1 MLLEDALRLE
11 DPREAWS
18 NTGNKFTEKELEDFI
33 MKLDKNATRREIYD
47 AF

>member
-1 MLLEDALRLE
+1 MVLEDALSKE

-18 NTGNKFTEKELEDFI
+18 NTGNKFTEKQLEDFI
-33 MKLDKNATRREIYD
+33 MKLDKSATRREIYD